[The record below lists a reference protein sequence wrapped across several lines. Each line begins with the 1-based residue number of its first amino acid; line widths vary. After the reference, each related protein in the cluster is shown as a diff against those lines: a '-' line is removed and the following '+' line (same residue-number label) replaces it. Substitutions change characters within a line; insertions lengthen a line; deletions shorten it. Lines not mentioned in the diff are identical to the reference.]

1 MSNKYIL
8 NQVKTENRSTYTTKK
23 FPMNSQGNN
32 SHFAYSS
39 QSPSSYYS
47 KTQYEKEDQPNNS
60 NLSRYSKIQQNKKI
74 ERNIPKISPRNN
86 YNLIKY
92 KGFSEKRENQR
103 RPSLERSFHGHENSN
118 HSLYI
123 SSFTKKNSPEEAKNI
138 INKST
143 TFITSRN
150 FNSNNQANSTN
161 LNNNKN
167 RYANLNNNNFNFK
180 ERKITTHV
188 SNLRYEREKK
198 NEVEPISKRIYTN
211 KSYQGNK
218 YPLKYYK
225 NNPLVN
231 SNNDYNIPRY
241 GKNQIKLIAQK
252 ICNIYIRRTPKINK
266 GKNKKKNNNDL
277 DGSNKMIEYEEENQ
291 NLDINNYNYRQDYMK
306 SESDNFEI
314 NHNLPG
320 NKFKISKKNKKNNT
334 NFQIKKGQGV
344 VMEMQK
350 AQSFEQPRDVN
361 YISPY
366 QNTNPNLNQKN
377 TNKKKK
383 YEITQLKNCDM
394 ELTLLNDNKNTNLNN
409 DNSKVRT
416 TQYQIKESN
425 TEMISKPKI
434 ELNDSN
440 NKSKNINND
449 DKIRKIEITK
459 INQNKKITQP
469 ISVVM
474 NKRSNSNM
482 RLDINVPKIE
492 EAPNKTTF
500 ISHRNYKS
508 ISSSNSNINT
518 NRNEKEKEKEK
529 KQEVA
534 NQTKANIMSI
544 PNSFKKQADRINPIQ
559 NKTEYNNTKT
569 CICKNRA

>member
-1 MSNKYIL
+1 
-8 NQVKTENRSTYTTKK
+8 
-23 FPMNSQGNN
+23 
-32 SHFAYSS
+32 
-39 QSPSSYYS
+39 
-47 KTQYEKEDQPNNS
+47 
-60 NLSRYSKIQQNKKI
+60 
-74 ERNIPKISPRNN
+74 
-86 YNLIKY
+86 
-92 KGFSEKRENQR
+92 
-103 RPSLERSFHGHENSN
+103 
-118 HSLYI
+118 
-123 SSFTKKNSPEEAKNI
+123 
-138 INKST
+138 
-143 TFITSRN
+143 
-150 FNSNNQANSTN
+150 
-161 LNNNKN
+161 
-167 RYANLNNNNFNFK
+167 
-180 ERKITTHV
+180 
-188 SNLRYEREKK
+188 
-198 NEVEPISKRIYTN
+198 
-211 KSYQGNK
+211 
-218 YPLKYYK
+218 
-225 NNPLVN
+225 
-231 SNNDYNIPRY
+231 
-241 GKNQIKLIAQK
+241 
-252 ICNIYIRRTPKINK
+252 
-266 GKNKKKNNNDL
+266 
-277 DGSNKMIEYEEENQ
+277 
-291 NLDINNYNYRQDYMK
+291 
-306 SESDNFEI
+306 
-314 NHNLPG
+314 
-320 NKFKISKKNKKNNT
+320 
-334 NFQIKKGQGV
+334 
-344 VMEMQK
+344 MEMQK

-377 TNKKKK
+377 ANKKKK

-394 ELTLLNDNKNTNLNN
+394 KLTLLNDNKNTNLNN
-409 DNSKVRT
+409 DNSKERT
-416 TQYQIKESN
+416 TQYQIKKSN

-559 NKTEYNNTKT
+559 NKTEYNNNINSKRR
-569 CICKNRA
+569 KK